1 MSHASAT
8 VSVPA
13 RMTPQAPARPFLVV
27 ELPDHAFTSTALFTL
42 CAAPAPAPAVPA
54 AASFTLCAG
63 PPPGEFAMASASAFA
78 AVEGDAVAG
87 AWI

>member
-27 ELPDHAFTSTALFTL
+27 ELPDHAFGSTALFTL
-42 CAAPAPAPAVPA
+42 CAAPSPAVPG

-63 PPPGEFAMASASAFA
+63 PPPTGFASAAAFA
-78 AVEGDAVAG
+78 GVEGDAVGG